1 MQSLLDVSAFLCC
14 PRPTRPSSDPVGIPG
29 DAVADAYERSIAS
42 WTRFAGF
49 VLVIAVLYW
58 AQAVLVPVA
67 LALLITFVLSPPVTF
82 LQRRIGR
89 VPAVLVTVVL
99 LFTTLGLGGWGVA
112 TQMSKLASDLPRYR
126 TNIREKVA
134 DIRGATHGGSMEQV
148 QETVNEIQKEVAG
161 TQAPRGNPREP
172 VIVQSQQVSSLTDLP
187 SWVGP
192 AVGPLSTAG
201 FVITLVIF
209 MLLEREELRGRAIG
223 LIGHGHLAVTTKAFD
238 EAASRVSR
246 QLLMQTLVNAIYG
259 IVIGTGLWALG
270 APYPLLWAALGA
282 ALRFVPYLG
291 PIAAAAGPIL
301 VSLAALPGWTRPLS
315 VMGLFVAVELFTNL
329 VLETILYAGAA
340 GVSQV
345 ALLIAVAA
353 WTWLWGSLGLLLATP
368 LTVCL
373 VVLGKHVPGLEFLS
387 TLMADSPALAPD
399 VSYYQR
405 LLARDQSEAAEI
417 VQRHAASQSIETV
430 YDGLMLPALNYAE
443 RDRLEGRL
451 SEAEEQTVIE
461 ETAELLNDVDE
472 LTRAMQSAPK
482 DSTDHDHDG
491 LAASRIEPVV
501 SAPVPVE
508 VIGYPAN
515 GQADATALKMLA
527 QLVAADGI
535 RLDVASVRLL
545 TAEIVDLVRTRQANL
560 VCIADLPP
568 SPPSKTRYIVR
579 KLRAS
584 LPQVKILV
592 GRWAPSELAD
602 EDRSALVDAGAAHVA
617 TTLIE
622 TRDQLR
628 TLAVHERQRSGSASP
643 ESAPSLQPSP
653 VA

>member
-1 MQSLLDVSAFLCC
+1 MLDAS
-14 PRPTRPSSDPVGIPG
+14 
-29 DAVADAYERSIAS
+29 ERSIAS
-42 WTRFAGF
+42 WARFAGF

-58 AQAVLVPVA
+58 AQAVLVPIA
-67 LALLITFVLSPPVTF
+67 LALLVTFVLSPPVTF

-89 VPAVLVTVVL
+89 IPAVLVTVALV
-99 LFTTLGLGGWGVA
+99 FTTLGLAGWGVA
-112 TQMSKLASDLPRYR
+112 TQMSKLAGDLPRYR
-126 TNIREKVA
+126 ANIRQKIV
-134 DIRGATHGGSMEQV
+134 DIRGATRGGPMEQV
-148 QETVNEIQKEVAG
+148 QDAVNEIQKEVAAPQ
-161 TQAPRGNPREP
+161 TPRGNAREP
-172 VIVQSQQVSSLTDLP
+172 VIVQSQQISSLTDFP

-209 MLLEREELRGRAIG
+209 MLLEREDLRGRVIG
-223 LIGHGHLAVTTKAFD
+223 LIGHGHLAVTTKALD

-246 QLLMQTLVNAIYG
+246 QLLMQTLVNMIYG
-259 IVIGTGLWALG
+259 ITIGAGLWALG
-270 APYPLLWAALGA
+270 TPYPLLWAALGA

-315 VMGLFVAVELFTNL
+315 VIGLFVAVELFTNL

-345 ALLIAVAA
+345 ALLVAVAA
-353 WTWLWGSLGLLLATP
+353 WTWLWGSMGLLLATP

-373 VVLGKHVPGLEFLS
+373 VVLGKHVPGLDFLS

-399 VSYYQR
+399 VGYYQR

-430 YDGLMLPALNYAE
+430 YDALMLPALNYAE

-461 ETAELLNDVDE
+461 ETTELLNDVDD
-472 LTRAMQSAPK
+472 LTRALRLSFSPANIDHS
-482 DSTDHDHDG
+482 DSG
-491 LAASRIEPVV
+491 PEQVVAA
-501 SAPVPVE
+501 AGPVE
-508 VIGYPAN
+508 VIGYAAN
-515 GQADATALKMLA
+515 GPADATALRMLA
-527 QLVAADGI
+527 QLVATDGI
-535 RLDVASVRLL
+535 SLHVMPVRLL
-545 TAEIVDLVRTRQANL
+545 AAEIVDLVQTRQAKL

-579 KLRAS
+579 KLRAA
-584 LPQVKILV
+584 LPDVSILI
-592 GRWAPSELAD
+592 GRWAPPELAD
-602 EDRSALVDAGAAHVA
+602 EDRSTLVDAGATHVA

-628 TLAVHERQRSGSASP
+628 TLAVHERQRSDSVSP
-643 ESAPSLQPSP
+643 DSPTSLQISKILTPQP
-653 VA
+653 IHG

>member
-1 MQSLLDVSAFLCC
+1 MRD
-14 PRPTRPSSDPVGIPG
+14 
-29 DAVADAYERSIAS
+29 DAYEQSIAP
-42 WTRFAGF
+42 WIRFAGF

-89 VPAVLVTVVL
+89 VLAVLITVALV
-99 LFTTLGLGGWGVA
+99 FTTLGLAGWGVA
-112 TQMSKLASDLPRYR
+112 TQMSKLAGDLPRYR
-126 TNIREKVA
+126 ANIRQKVA
-134 DIRGATHGGSMEQV
+134 DIRGATRGGSMEQV
-148 QETVNEIQKEVAG
+148 QETVKEIQKEAAG
-161 TQAPRGNPREP
+161 PQAPLGNAREP
-172 VIVQSQQVSSLTDLP
+172 MIVQSQQVSSLTVFP
-187 SWVGP
+187 SWLGP
-192 AVGPLSTAG
+192 AVGPLTTAG

-209 MLLEREELRGRAIG
+209 MLLEREELRGRLIG
-223 LIGHGHLAVTTKAFD
+223 LVGHGHLAVTTKAFD
-238 EAASRVSR
+238 EAANRVSR
-246 QLLMQTLVNAIYG
+246 QLLMQTLVNMIYG
-259 IVIGTGLWALG
+259 IAIGAGLWALG
-270 APYPLLWAALGA
+270 TPYPLLWAALGA

-315 VMGLFVAVELFTNL
+315 VIGLFVAVELFTNL

-345 ALLIAVAA
+345 ALLVAVAA
-353 WTWLWGSLGLLLATP
+353 WTWLWGSMGLLLATP

-373 VVLGKHVPGLEFLS
+373 VVLGKHVPGLDFLS

-430 YDGLMLPALNYAE
+430 YDALMLPALNYAE

-451 SEAEEQTVIE
+451 SDAEEQTVIE
-461 ETAELLNDVDE
+461 ETGELLNDVDD
-472 LTRAMQSAPK
+472 LTRALRPSFLPANVD
-482 DSTDHDHDG
+482 DSDSDAET
-491 LAASRIEPVV
+491 VV
-501 SAPVPVE
+501 PATGHVE
-508 VIGYPAN
+508 VIGYAAN
-515 GQADATALKMLA
+515 GQADATALRMLA

-535 RLDVASVRLL
+535 RLHVMSVRLL
-545 TAEIVDLVRTRQANL
+545 TAEIVDLVQTRHANL

-568 SPPSKTRYIVR
+568 SPPSKTRYVVR
-579 KLRAS
+579 KLRAA
-584 LPQVKILV
+584 LPDVTILV
-592 GRWAPSELAD
+592 GRWAPPELAD
-602 EDRSALVDAGAAHVA
+602 EDRSTLVDAGATHIA

-628 TLAVHERQRSGSASP
+628 TLAVHERQRSAVSP
-643 ESAPSLQPSP
+643 DSPASLQSSTLTQEPTRG
-653 VA
+653 